1 MPDRF
6 GSYEELSKVY
16 ANGVDFSIMSRPVEG
31 SNLLV
36 MAPHGGKIEPLTS
49 ELAAR
54 VAGASHS
61 LYLFEGCMKSKNK
74 DLHITSHMFFE
85 PALDSLLNEHRSALA
100 FHGRR
105 NDGDSETIFLGGLD
119 RDRISSIAPA
129 LRDVGF
135 KASSEGHKFPGSHPR
150 NTCNR
155 CSSGR
160 GVQFELPTSL
170 RNMLKADQELL
181 EGFAT
186 AIRDVMKTEL
196 K

>member
-1 MPDRF
+1 MSDRF
-6 GSYEELSKVY
+6 SSFEELSKEY
-16 ANGVDFSIMSRPVEG
+16 AKGVDFSIRSRPVEG

-54 VAGASHS
+54 VAGANHS
-61 LYLFEGCMKSKNK
+61 LYLFEGCMKSKNR
-74 DLHITSHMFFE
+74 DLHITSHAFFE
-85 PALDSLLNEHRSALA
+85 PALDSLLNEHRRAMA

-105 NDGDSETIFLGGLD
+105 DDGDLETIFLGGLD
-119 RDRISSIAPA
+119 KALISSISTA

-135 KASSEGHKFPGSHPR
+135 EVSSEGHKFPGSHR
-150 NTCNR
+150 TNTCNR
-155 CSSGR
+155 CSSGK

-170 RNMLKADQELL
+170 RNMLKADQGLL
-181 EGFAT
+181 EVLVI
-186 AIRDVMKTEL
+186 AIRDVMETEL